1 MRPAF
6 ARAPIEG
13 SLQMFCRNCG
23 SKVEDGTRFCPACG
37 EPVAAE
43 HEAPAESQGGHQSTS
58 ATEAQPTTPA
68 PAKAKRSKRP
78 LLIAAVVTALLAAG
92 GGAGY
97 YFGVYAPEQAREMA
111 EQEAL
116 AAKHAVRFSVSAQ
129 GWDTSAGASR
139 LPIHITGKKE
149 RGKKVDA
156 VYYVDSS
163 GEGVELRRGSY
174 EAKVAASPIA
184 TDGTVYAV
192 PTEKLSIKLGEKAA
206 EKKTVDA
213 GDVALEPVEA
223 SEVTDDQIAAA
234 KKYAEGDE
242 GAKKAGFNID
252 AEALSTAATK
262 RRDDA
267 VAAKQAEEEAR
278 RQAEEEARKAEEARQ
293 ARTIETDYFTMVL
306 PDWFPI
312 DQFTVQTTDHADQ
325 GDGMGAYTM
334 VLVTAKDSFYPNG
347 KNNPNLCPNFG
358 ICADTNGL
366 PGVGCAF
373 YKELGNTQGHTV
385 RVWGGSYGEWNG
397 KTIDDRPFGMSG
409 DDYAN
414 LLASCTTLK

>member
-1 MRPAF
+1 
-6 ARAPIEG
+6 
-13 SLQMFCRNCG
+13 MFCRNCG
-23 SKVEDGTRFCPACG
+23 SKIEDGAKFCPVCG
-37 EPVAAE
+37 ESVAAVLE
-43 HEAPAESQGGHQSTS
+43 GGV
-58 ATEAQPTTPA
+58 EAQPDGAAAPTDEMPA
-68 PAKAKRSKRP
+68 SGINAPANEAATEPVPAKARRSKKP
-78 LLIAAVVTALLAAG
+78 LVIAAVVAALLAAG

-97 YFGVYAPEQAREMA
+97 YFGVYAPEQAREAA

-139 LPIHITGKKE
+139 LPVHITGREE

-156 VYYVDSS
+156 VRYVDSD

-174 EAKVAASPIA
+174 KVEVAASPIA

-192 PTEKLSIKLGEKAA
+192 PAEKPSIKLGEKADG
-206 EKKTVDA
+206 KKAVDA

-234 KKYAEGDE
+234 KKYAEKDK

-252 AEALSTAATK
+252 AEALATAATK

-278 RQAEEEARKAEEARQ
+278 HQAEEEARKAEEARQ

-306 PDWFPI
+306 PDWFPM
-312 DQFTVQTTDHADQ
+312 DWLEFETTSDTLTANDVKAQDVASKANFTVYATD
-325 GDGMGAYTM
+325 GSPRGTE
-334 VLVTAKDSFYPNG
+334 TAFSKT
-347 KNNPNLCPNFG
+347 
-358 ICADTNGL
+358 I
-366 PGVGCAF
+366 
-373 YKELGNTQGHTV
+373 
-385 RVWGGSYGEWNG
+385 G
-397 KTIDDRPFGMSG
+397 KTSSGKTVVLTGGPYWGYVQDGYRPLGINYDFTGETYCS
-409 DDYAN
+409 
-414 LLASCTTLK
+414 LLASCITLK

>member
-43 HEAPAESQGGHQSTS
+43 HEAPAESQGDYQP
-58 ATEAQPTTPA
+58 APAAEAQPTTPA

-78 LLIAAVVTALLAAG
+78 LAIAAVVIALLAAG

-97 YFGVYAPEQAREMA
+97 YFGVYAPEQARQAA

-139 LPIHITGKKE
+139 LPVHITGKEE
-149 RGKKVDA
+149 RSKKVDT
-156 VYYVDSS
+156 VRYIDSD
-163 GEGVELRRGSY
+163 GKGVELRRGSY
-174 EAKVAASPIA
+174 EAEVAASPIA
-184 TDGTVYAV
+184 ADGTIYAV
-192 PTEKLSIKLGEKAA
+192 PTDKLDIKLGEKAA
-206 EKKTVDA
+206 EKKAVDA
-213 GDVALEPVEA
+213 GDVTLEPVEA

-234 KKYAEGDE
+234 KKYAEEDE
-242 GAKKAGFNID
+242 DAKKAGFNID
-252 AEALSTAATK
+252 AAALATAATK

-385 RVWGGSYGEWNG
+385 RVWGGAYGEWNG

>member
-6 ARAPIEG
+6 ARAPFEG
-13 SLQMFCRNCG
+13 SLPMFCRNCG
-23 SKVEDGTRFCPACG
+23 SKVEDGARFCPVCG
-37 EPVAAE
+37 ESVVAE
-43 HEAPAESQGGHQSTS
+43 YEASAESQGDHQP
-58 ATEAQPTTPA
+58 APAAKVQPTMPA
-68 PAKAKRSKRP
+68 PAKGKCSKRP
-78 LLIAAVVTALLAAG
+78 LVIAAVVAALLVMG

-97 YFGVYAPEQAREMA
+97 YFGIYAPEQAREVA
-111 EQEAL
+111 EREAL

-139 LPIHITGKKE
+139 LPVHITGKEE

-156 VYYVDSS
+156 VRYVDSS

-174 EAKVAASPIA
+174 KVEVAASPIA
-184 TDGTVYAV
+184 ADGTIYAV
-192 PTEKLSIKLGEKAA
+192 PAEKLDIKLGEKAA
-206 EKKTVDA
+206 EKKIVDV

-234 KKYAEGDE
+234 KKYAEEDE

-252 AEALSTAATK
+252 AEALATAATK

-306 PDWFPI
+306 PDWFPM
-312 DQFTVQTTDHADQ
+312 DWLEFETTSDTLTANDVKAQDVASKANFTVYATDGSPH
-325 GDGMGAYTM
+325 GAE
-334 VLVTAKDSFYPNG
+334 TAFSKT
-347 KNNPNLCPNFG
+347 
-358 ICADTNGL
+358 I
-366 PGVGCAF
+366 
-373 YKELGNTQGHTV
+373 
-385 RVWGGSYGEWNG
+385 G
-397 KTIDDRPFGMSG
+397 KTSSGKTVVLSGGPHWGYVQDGYRPLGINYDFTGETYC
-409 DDYAN
+409 D
-414 LLASCTTLK
+414 LLASCITLK